1 MEDQMIAI
9 TREISRSIVN
19 CELTHLARTPIDV
32 NRARLQH
39 EQYRNALRALGLEV
53 LSLPEEPN
61 LPDSVFVED
70 AAIVLDEVAVLTRP
84 GADSRKPEVESI
96 AQALEP
102 YRRLVRIESPATLDG
117 GDVLVVDRKIFVG
130 QTLRTNASA
139 LEQMTKLLHPF
150 GYEIIGVPVTEC
162 LHLKS
167 GVTQVAEN
175 TLLINPAWVEKK
187 YFEGFD
193 FIETAP
199 SEPFA
204 ANALLIGGTV
214 IYPSA
219 FAGTRTRLEAVCP
232 RIVTVEADELSKAE
246 GGVTCCSLV
255 FKT

>member
-1 MEDQMIAI
+1 MFIAI
-9 TREISRSIVN
+9 TREVPGSIVD

-32 NRARLQH
+32 VRARAQH
-39 EQYRNALRALGLEV
+39 EQYCDVLRVLGLEV
-53 LSLPEEPN
+53 LSLPEEPD

-70 AAIVLDEVAVLTRP
+70 AAVVLDEVAVLTRP
-84 GADSRKPEVESI
+84 GANSRRPEVESI

-102 YRRLVRIESPATLDG
+102 FRPLLRIESPATLDG
-117 GDVLVVDRKIFVG
+117 GDVLVVGRKIFVG

-139 LEQMTKLLHPF
+139 LEQMTNLLKPF
-150 GYEIIGVPVTEC
+150 GYEVIGVPVTEC

-187 YFEGFD
+187 YFPGFD
-193 FIETAP
+193 FIETDP

-204 ANALLIGGTV
+204 ANALLVGKTV

-219 FAGTRTRLEAVCP
+219 FAGTRARLETVTPC
-232 RIVTVEADELSKAE
+232 IVTVEADELSKAE

-255 FKT
+255 FKR